1 VFTGDSFNVQDGG
14 TDEYAATIAVP
25 DVSATMSF
33 SYTYR
38 VSFDGGASF
47 TYGDL
52 DGAGSG
58 PDLAFDPD
66 NLGLLTVS
74 R

>member
-1 VFTGDSFNVQDGG
+1 MFGRVFEDGLTPLPG
-14 TDEYAATIAVP
+14 PDGSLIAELGYGP
-25 DVSATMSF
+25 LGSDP
-33 SYTYR
+33 R
-38 VSFDGGASF
+38 FDGGASF

-58 PDLAFDPD
+58 PDLAIDPD